1 MYEGLTAYS
10 LRLFTGV
17 LDWKKEEVEALL
29 SEVRKVLLDRTCHI
43 YTVVHFVYARKPN
56 PTS

>member
-1 MYEGLTAYS
+1 MYEGMMAYS

-29 SEVRKVLLDRTCHI
+29 SEVQKVLLDKTCHI
-43 YTVVHFVYARKPN
+43 YTLVHFIYAQKPA
-56 PTS
+56 